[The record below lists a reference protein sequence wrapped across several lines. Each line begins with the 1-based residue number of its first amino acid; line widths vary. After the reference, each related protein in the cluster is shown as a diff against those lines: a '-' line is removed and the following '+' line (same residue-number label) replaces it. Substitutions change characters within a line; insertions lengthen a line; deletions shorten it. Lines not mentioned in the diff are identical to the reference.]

1 MSNSRHQHTNA
12 IHHKIKTWGGAIHK
26 QGFTYPLYSTPIKKS
41 PRIRR
46 GFKRGCTN
54 ISNKEPWAK
63 RRRKDH
69 GKESIHK
76 KIKTIYNPAIRE
88 HHTQPKGISIFLSH
102 LVTASAAD
110 YTPDVLSDNTPFT
123 PLDPLTPAQTLSAQ
137 HKTSKWLESFAEE
150 DEEILS
156 EAQQQKVANTFN
168 ALTQN
173 DPRAKERLL
182 NLDLPEEIKSAVGM
196 VTAYQW
202 KFVEQAEELRSMAV
216 SHIVK
221 EVHHPDAR
229 IRLKALEMLGKVTE
243 VALFTDRIAVK
254 NEDVTDEELDAR
266 IKEKLGKYMG
276 VVDVVDVEEIEVSVK
291 STKDLAQEK
300 QNLTKENE

>member
-1 MSNSRHQHTNA
+1 
-12 IHHKIKTWGGAIHK
+12 
-26 QGFTYPLYSTPIKKS
+26 L
-41 PRIRR
+41 
-46 GFKRGCTN
+46 
-54 ISNKEPWAK
+54 
-63 RRRKDH
+63 
-69 GKESIHK
+69 
-76 KIKTIYNPAIRE
+76 
-88 HHTQPKGISIFLSH
+88 FLEH

-110 YTPDVLSDNTPFT
+110 YTPDILPGDTPF
-123 PLDPLTPAQTLSAQ
+123 DPLENKNATETFSAQ
-137 HKTSKWLESFAEE
+137 IKTSQWLSQFDEE

-156 EAQQQKVANTFN
+156 EAEEKKVVDAFN
-168 ALTQN
+168 AMTTR
-173 DPRAKERLL
+173 DPRTKEKLL

-221 EVHHPDAR
+221 EIQHPDAR

-243 VALFTDRIAVK
+243 VALFTDRVQIK

-276 VVDVVDVEEIEVSVK
+276 VVDVVDVEELDVQIK
-291 STKDLAQEK
+291 STRDLAQERAKITEETSEK
-300 QNLTKENE
+300 QDES

>member
-1 MSNSRHQHTNA
+1 
-12 IHHKIKTWGGAIHK
+12 
-26 QGFTYPLYSTPIKKS
+26 
-41 PRIRR
+41 
-46 GFKRGCTN
+46 
-54 ISNKEPWAK
+54 
-63 RRRKDH
+63 
-69 GKESIHK
+69 
-76 KIKTIYNPAIRE
+76 
-88 HHTQPKGISIFLSH
+88 
-102 LVTASAAD
+102 
-110 YTPDVLSDNTPFT
+110 LSDNTPFT

-137 HKTSKWLESFAEE
+137 HKTSKWLESFADE

-156 EAQQQKVANTFN
+156 EAQEQKITQTFDALVKADPN
-168 ALTQN
+168 AKN
-173 DPRAKERLL
+173 KLL
-182 NLDLPEEIKSAVGM
+182 QLDLPEEIKSAVGM

-221 EVHHPDAR
+221 EVNHPDAR

-276 VVDVVDVEEIEVSVK
+276 VVDVVDVEEIDVQIK
-291 STKDLAQEK
+291 NTKDLAQERAK
-300 QNLTKENE
+300 ITEEPKENE

>member
-1 MSNSRHQHTNA
+1 M
-12 IHHKIKTWGGAIHK
+12 
-26 QGFTYPLYSTPIKKS
+26 
-41 PRIRR
+41 
-46 GFKRGCTN
+46 
-54 ISNKEPWAK
+54 
-63 RRRKDH
+63 
-69 GKESIHK
+69 
-76 KIKTIYNPAIRE
+76 
-88 HHTQPKGISIFLSH
+88 FLEH

-110 YTPDVLSDNTPFT
+110 YTPETLPGDIPF
-123 PLDPLTPAQTLSAQ
+123 DPLESKNATETFSAQ
-137 HKTSKWLESFAEE
+137 IKTSQWLSQFDEE
-150 DEEILS
+150 DEEILT

-173 DPRAKERLL
+173 DPRAKERLMQ
-182 NLDLPEEIKSAVGM
+182 LDLPEEIKSAVGM

-221 EVHHPDAR
+221 EVSHPDAR

-276 VVDVVDVEEIEVSVK
+276 VVDVVDIEEIDVQIK

-300 QNLTKENE
+300 NNITKEVSEKPEKTKETK